1 VGLLA
6 TAGYCHVN
14 STLRNC
20 STPQLVFDEVY
31 ERHTLGKVLARDKG
45 LHEDGATMIAKLS
58 PAVALIGTLEL
69 GQVN

>member
-45 LHEDGATMIAKLS
+45 LHEDGATMIAK
-58 PAVALIGTLEL
+58 
-69 GQVN
+69 